1 MPAAILERARSDAAP
16 MQSPLTCPACGA
28 PMEGPVGGF
37 RFECRRCGCFRSTLP
52 IAIDDDH
59 VGDGG
64 DEAAFDAA
72 IAGTRERNFD
82 VVLERL
88 QRYVPAKGA
97 AILEVGCAYGAFLAA
112 AARRGYAAFGIEPDA
127 ARAARA
133 TRNVA
138 EAGTVWAG
146 YFPEDVPPGR
156 RFHAIVFN
164 DVFEH
169 LPDPLGAARALPA
182 LLHERGVVAIN
193 LPNCKGIFFRVAEV
207 LRRIGAP
214 GPHDRLWQIGFP
226 SPHLSYFHPDA
237 LARLLDRAGFRERER
252 RDLQTL
258 AIRELWPRLR
268 YNNRMPV
275 AALRLIWLAVVVA
288 SPLLAA
294 LPADVSLQIFDI
306 RDDARASRRA
316 ASAS

>member
-1 MPAAILERARSDAAP
+1 MPAAIVERARSAAVPMQAPLVCPACAAP
-16 MQSPLTCPACGA
+16 MQ
-28 PMEGPVGGF
+28 GPVGGF
-37 RFECRRCGCFRSTLP
+37 RFECRRCGCFRSTLA
-52 IAIDDDH
+52 IAIDDDR
-59 VGDGG
+59 VTDRD

-72 IAGTRERNFD
+72 IAGTRQRNFD
-82 VVLERL
+82 IVLDRL
-88 QRYVPAKGA
+88 RCYVPADGA

-133 TRNVA
+133 MRNVA
-138 EAGTVWAG
+138 NAGTVWAG
-146 YFPEDVPPGR
+146 YFPADVPPGH

-207 LRRIGAP
+207 LRRVGVS

-226 SPHLSYFHPDA
+226 SPHLSYFQPDA
-237 LARLLDRAGFRERER
+237 LARLLARAGFRERER
-252 RDLQTL
+252 RNLPTL
-258 AIRELWPRLR
+258 VIRELWPRLR

-275 AALRLIWLAVVVA
+275 AALRLIWLAVVVG
-288 SPLLAA
+288 SPLLAL
-294 LPADVSLQIFDI
+294 LPADISLQIFDI
-306 RDDARASRRA
+306 RDDARASRPA
-316 ASAS
+316 ATAS